1 MFYNDGLRQD
11 GGYDDIDINITNQNV
26 NTNMNTN
33 TNMNMNVNEG
43 YPMGTVSGPIIEP
56 GRERYVQRNIFHEVK
71 QGCPF
76 MQNLIIKI
84 NKFSIYML

>member
-11 GGYDDIDINITNQNV
+11 GRYDDIDINITNQNV

-76 MQNLIIKI
+76 M
-84 NKFSIYML
+84 

>member
-1 MFYNDGLRQD
+1 MFYNDDFRQD
-11 GGYDDIDINITNQNV
+11 GNFGYGDGIDININNSNM

-56 GRERYVQRNIFHEVK
+56 GRERCVQRNIFHEVK
-71 QGCPF
+71 HGCPF
-76 MQNLIIKI
+76 M
-84 NKFSIYML
+84 

>member
-33 TNMNMNVNEG
+33 TNMNMNVNED

-71 QGCPF
+71 HGCPF
-76 MQNLIIKI
+76 M
-84 NKFSIYML
+84 

>member
-26 NTNMNTN
+26 N

-76 MQNLIIKI
+76 M
-84 NKFSIYML
+84 